1 MPDEEATVHP
11 RVRGEH
17 SSRRCAASRRAGS
30 SPRARGTRVSS
41 STSWNRT
48 RFIPACAGNTFPV
61 PPARGSYPVHPRVRG
76 EHRIGFSRFIAAV
89 GSSPRARGT
98 HLSAVGERR
107 RCRFIP
113 ACAGNTIAARNP
125 AVTPPV
131 HARVRGE
138 HVRRGENGALQLG
151 SSPRA
156 RGTLLKNNLT
166 LAQGRFIPA
175 CAGNTA
181 ARTFTATTE
190 AVHPRVRREHAA
202 TMHARMAVLR
212 FIPACAGN
220 TRITWTTSR
229 PIAVH
234 PRVRGEHQRSGADA
248 VTVSGSSPR
257 ARGTLHLPLQIAEQ
271 PRFIPACAGNT
282 HATTMRR
289 CSSAVH
295 TRVRGEHTFGTA
307 TAGSAGGSSPRAR
320 GTPRP
325 SDRRRRDTRF
335 IPACAGN
342 TRSCR
347 DSRCWRRM

>member
-1 MPDEEATVHP
+1 M
-11 RVRGEH
+11 
-17 SSRRCAASRRAGS
+17 
-30 SPRARGTRVSS
+30 
-41 STSWNRT
+41 
-48 RFIPACAGNTFPV
+48 

-190 AVHPRVRREHAA
+190 AVHPRVR
-202 TMHARMAVLR
+202 
-212 FIPACAGN
+212 
-220 TRITWTTSR
+220 
-229 PIAVH
+229 
-234 PRVRGEHQRSGADA
+234 GEHQRSGADA